1 MIAAITISALAII
14 AALVGAVWFVLRMLQ
29 LAHKDSNLAYLSLSA
44 ETRAG
49 FTFQQRISVL
59 QAANED
65 FVKAQT
71 ALARE
76 LSRETAARKL
86 AEKQRDT
93 VLAELAKGGD
103 PAAIHELI
111 NRELSAF
118 ADLGKT
124 P

>member
-1 MIAAITISALAII
+1 MIAAITISSLAII
-14 AALVGAVWFVLRMLQ
+14 AGLTGALWYVLRMLQ
-29 LAHKDSNLAYLSLSA
+29 LAHKDANLAYLSLSA

-71 ALARE
+71 TLARE
-76 LSRETAARKL
+76 LSKETAARKL
-86 AEKQRDT
+86 AEKQRDV

-103 PAAIHELI
+103 PAAVGELI
-111 NRELSAF
+111 NRELA
-118 ADLGKT
+118 ALAELGK

>member
-1 MIAAITISALAII
+1 VIAAITISALAII

-29 LAHKDSNLAYLSLSA
+29 LAHKDANLAYLSLSA

-71 ALARE
+71 TLARE

>member
-29 LAHKDSNLAYLSLSA
+29 LAHKDANLAYLSLSA

-71 ALARE
+71 TLARE

>member
-29 LAHKDSNLAYLSLSA
+29 LAHKDANLAYLSLSA